1 MLLIANIVALLIP
14 NLVSEWES
22 VDIRPQTPFVFLAPV
37 IRACQILNAKA
48 CDHVKCCHGFCHT
61 APVIDSSLF
70 LCLVSFSTSAVSQI
84 SFTYHL
90 TLAYAEKAQLLYSL
104 VHLHFMFIG
113 NNCILR
119 TIHQGQ
125 DSCRML
131 KLQVEALL
139 PLNPS
144 LPLAILELRK

>member
-14 NLVSEWES
+14 NLVSKWES
-22 VDIRPQTPFVFLAPV
+22 VDIRPRTPFVFLAPV
-37 IRACQILNAKA
+37 IKAYQILNAKA
-48 CDHVKCCHGFCHT
+48 YAKCRHGFCHT
-61 APVIDSSLF
+61 TPVIDSSLF
-70 LCLVSFSTSAVSQI
+70 LYLISFSNSPVSQI

-125 DSCRML
+125 DSCHML
-131 KLQVEALL
+131 KLQVKAFLS
-139 PLNPS
+139 LNPS
-144 LPLAILELRK
+144 LPFVILDLWK